1 MWEFNMILIN
11 WHLWSHSRLGSV
23 HKSSQVC
30 WQIQSLSRASIVW
43 HFNHIL
49 WWCLILC
56 LSIQYSLLW
65 SWLHIAFRSLR
76 QKGMNERILMASECW
91 VSSVLMMNQKKNH
104 TNSLHLQATWRR
116 VKNTWFSQFKD
127 QQNAI
132 LKILLLHVTQQIDRD
147 NIEAAIDIN
156 SVANS
161 YINTL
166 NNLSITKT
174 HNSSTLKTS
183 SFIESIWMLFS
194 SSNWF
199 FDNLLSTDS
208 RKHKEITSP

>member
-11 WHLWSHSRLGSV
+11 WHLWSHSRLGSA

-30 WQIQSLSRASIVW
+30 WQIQSLSRQALHDISTTYYDNV
-43 HFNHIL
+43 HS
-49 WWCLILC
+49 
-56 LSIQYSLLW
+56 LSVNSVLFAVIMIAHCIQ
-65 SWLHIAFRSLR
+65 SLR
-76 QKGMNERILMASECW
+76 QRYEWENFDGLR
-91 VSSVLMMNQKKNH
+91 VLSKFCVDDESKKNH

-116 VKNTWFSQFKD
+116 IKNTWFSQFKD

-132 LKILLLHVTQQIDRD
+132 LKILLLHVTQQISRD

-166 NNLSITKT
+166 NNLSIAKM

-183 SFIESIWMLFS
+183 SFIESTWMLLS
-194 SSNWF
+194 SFNWF